1 MKQGVTFTK
10 DDKALMTIANY
21 AQLSLAFID
30 QLKQRPLLFVSL
42 LFNYLKLTLTLSL
55 THPTI
60 TLYTFTALPS
70 KT

>member
-10 DDKALMTIANY
+10 DDKSLMTIANY
-21 AQLSLAFID
+21 AQLSFSFID
-30 QLKQRPLLFVSL
+30 QLKQRLTLFISL
-42 LFNYLKLTLTLSL
+42 LFNHLTPTLSL